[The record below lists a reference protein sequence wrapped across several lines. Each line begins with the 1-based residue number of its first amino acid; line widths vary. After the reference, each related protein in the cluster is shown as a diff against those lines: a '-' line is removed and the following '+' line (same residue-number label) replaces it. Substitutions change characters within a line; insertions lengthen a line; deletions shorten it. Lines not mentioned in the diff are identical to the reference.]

1 MWCMDSRFCKTRIS
15 LVELLKLL
23 LGGEQ
28 QKQQPS
34 WRVLPCV
41 ILMFILEC
49 AITYIHPVQNCTTY
63 VWCLN
68 TILQRMYIWLIC
80 TFLKCIERYG
90 LSYSRCCKQDDVR
103 SCLARVWLPISL
115 DAHKQLYYQVVFGYL
130 ILRVTIYYYL
140 RYNVMK
146 KFCTRCWSQMH
157 LQLVMGWMY
166 EKIRSIFTPKDE
178 VS

>member
-1 MWCMDSRFCKTRIS
+1 MWCMDSRFCKTRRS

-34 WRVLPCV
+34 WRVLLCV
-41 ILMFILEC
+41 ILIFILEMC
-49 AITYIHPVQNCTTY
+49 NHILTPPVQNCMTY

-90 LSYSRCCKQDDVR
+90 LSYSRCCKQDGVR
-103 SCLARVWLPISL
+103 SCFARVRLPISL

-130 ILRVTIYYYL
+130 ILRFSIYYYL
-140 RYNVMK
+140 RYNVME
-146 KFCTRCWSQMH
+146 KFCPRCWSQMH
-157 LQLVMGWMY
+157 LQLVMG
-166 EKIRSIFTPKDE
+166 
-178 VS
+178 